1 MRAGR
6 RASGTLGE
14 TSILKYA
21 TKILETYLP
30 LDEPGL
36 LKNTTPTA
44 ARAASPAAGSTESAT
59 PIQGGVDGEDGK
71 FESYMKQFNFQRY
84 VLKLRAKADTWNEQT
99 RVKVSIADVKPCDYK
114 AESAA
119 HEPSS
124 SLPAALAS
132 CVRNLFAKLDDS
144 IVAARDLPSTTR

>member
-1 MRAGR
+1 MRCDRSAKLHTCGFPSTDGKDPRFR
-6 RASGTLGE
+6 RVTRN
-14 TSILKYA
+14 
-21 TKILETYLP
+21 LETYLP

-119 HEPSS
+119 
-124 SLPAALAS
+124 LIQALA
-132 CVRNLFAKLDDS
+132 
-144 IVAARDLPSTTR
+144 